1 MNLWLIFCEKLA
13 DNVINAENMRHFRE
27 DYAGGSAKLISC
39 VSLKSTQQIT
49 IPFKIF
55 HQPPPMG
62 FSFVAATTILDNN
75 PTRFFFSASSPM
87 KQLVNVFFSS
97 LFYASFTL
105 AGGWFIGGHFY
116 SFRVW
121 WIESF
126 LGNFFTWY
134 ANVMQTNLSRIF
146 FRWKKKLS

>member
-75 PTRFFFSASSPM
+75 PTRFFLLGIISNEATC
-87 KQLVNVFFSS
+87 KCFFFFFV
-97 LFYASFTL
+97 LCFIYI
-105 AGGWFIGGHFY
+105 GGWLVHW
-116 SFRVW
+116 RT
-121 WIESF
+121 F
-126 LGNFFTWY
+126 LQLPRLMDWKFSRKFLHLICKCH
-134 ANVMQTNLSRIF
+134 ANKPFKDIF
-146 FRWKKKLS
+146 